1 VEGKSEKKR
10 ASAFM
15 KIFFSQPDKRISD
28 LESQI
33 KEVQEWKKR
42 VQGRLQVQ

>member
-15 KIFFSQPDKRISD
+15 KIFISQPDKRISD
-28 LESQI
+28 LELQMR
-33 KEVQEWKKR
+33 KVQE
-42 VQGRLQVQ
+42 